1 MFKSVFSG
9 LFLSAALMVPP
20 ANAQGSFES
29 SGLGELESSGLGM
42 LDPWGVGPLS
52 RADGAMSLS
61 QWQDSDIEVL
71 TGLFNGLR
79 TDTLTPVTRDLLRRV
94 LLSSSR
100 RPAGEGA
107 DELLVQRM
115 FLIRELGE
123 LGAYIS
129 IMEQLPETDGLMSA
143 HSARIDLQLLR
154 GNLASAC
161 STVRQTGGSEPYIF
175 RARAGCFALEG
186 NFSAAD
192 LALELGTDFGAADPW
207 LSEAINAVR
216 VLPEKPTERQLAQ
229 LPAANFASG
238 LNTAISLEFGLPISE
253 DAASAINP
261 GFAAE
266 LISRSDIPR
275 NLRIPLADRAA
286 AAGLLSPEH
295 VRRAYRLDP
304 LPLRPTTNPDS
315 DEPLNE
321 DQDADAVTINTP
333 VNALDEVL
341 QIASIPST
349 EELDIVR
356 GIQAA
361 LRASAETPE
370 HFASAAAV
378 LLPLMDGLRSL
389 KAIGDNSELF
399 ALAAF
404 AAGDQRM
411 SDRFQR
417 LVEIEGGP
425 QGDPFMQAWLD
436 GLRIVS
442 GADPAP
448 ASARL
453 VSARLAD
460 AARGPERV
468 SAARMMAVFMALDL
482 PLSPEARGFL
492 SDNTGNLLNVGRD
505 VDPRE
510 KALLRAAL
518 ISDSTGEAFLR
529 VIATTTP
536 RPERVQADALINLLI
551 LLIDQ
556 GFESE
561 ARALALEALNFQNPG
576 N

>member
-1 MFKSVFSG
+1 MFKRVCSG
-9 LFLSAALMVPP
+9 LFLSAALLVVP
-20 ANAQGSFES
+20 ASAQGSFES

-52 RADGAMSLS
+52 RAEGAMSLS

-71 TGLFNGLR
+71 TGLFNNIR
-79 TDTLTPVTRDLLRRV
+79 TETLTPVTRDLLRRV

-100 RPAGEGA
+100 RPAGEGS
-107 DELLVQRM
+107 DELLVQRL

-129 IMEQLPETDGLMSA
+129 IMEQLPETEGLMSA

-216 VLPEKPTERQLAQ
+216 VLPPEPTERQLSR

-238 LNTAISLEFGLPISE
+238 LNAAISLEFGLPIA
-253 DAASAINP
+253 DDVTATLNP

-266 LISRSDIPR
+266 LISRSDLPR
-275 NLRIPLADRAA
+275 SLRIPFADRAA
-286 AAGLLSPEH
+286 AAGMLSPEQ

-304 LPLRPTTNPDS
+304 LPLRPTTDPDS
-315 DEPLNE
+315 DEPS
-321 DQDADAVTINTP
+321 DDAALAINAP

-349 EELDIVR
+349 EEIDIVR
-356 GIQAA
+356 GVRTA
-361 LRASAETPE
+361 LGSSAGTPE
-370 HFASAAAV
+370 QFASTAGI

-389 KAIGDNSELF
+389 KAIGNNSELF

-411 SDRFQR
+411 ADRFQR

-425 QGDPFMQAWLD
+425 EGDAFMQAWLD

-448 ASARL
+448 ASARI
-453 VSARLAD
+453 VSARLAEV
-460 AARGPERV
+460 ARGPQRI

-492 SDNTGNLLNVGRD
+492 SDNTGSLLNVGRD
-505 VDPRE
+505 IDPQN
-510 KALLRAAL
+510 KALLRAAFV
-518 ISDSTGEAFLR
+518 SDSTGEAFLR
-529 VIATTTP
+529 VVTTTTP

-556 GFESE
+556 GLDSE

>member
-1 MFKSVFSG
+1 MFKRVCSG
-9 LFLSAALMVPP
+9 LFLSAALLVVP
-20 ANAQGSFES
+20 ASAQGSFES

-52 RADGAMSLS
+52 RAEGAMSLS

-71 TGLFNGLR
+71 TGLFNNIR
-79 TDTLTPVTRDLLRRV
+79 TETLTPVTRDLLRRV

-100 RPAGEGA
+100 RPAGEGS
-107 DELLVQRM
+107 DELLVQRL

-129 IMEQLPETDGLMSA
+129 IMEQLPETEGLMSA

-216 VLPEKPTERQLAQ
+216 VLPPEPTERQLSR

-238 LNTAISLEFGLPISE
+238 LNAAISLEFGLPIA
-253 DAASAINP
+253 DDVTATLNP

-266 LISRSDIPR
+266 LISRSDLPR
-275 NLRIPLADRAA
+275 SLRIPFADRAA
-286 AAGLLSPEH
+286 AAGMLSPEQ

-304 LPLRPTTNPDS
+304 LPLRPTTDPDS
-315 DEPLNE
+315 DEPS
-321 DQDADAVTINTP
+321 DDAALAINAP

-349 EELDIVR
+349 EEIDIVR
-356 GIQAA
+356 GVRTA
-361 LRASAETPE
+361 LVSSAGTPE
-370 HFASAAAV
+370 QFASTAGI

-389 KAIGDNSELF
+389 KAIGNNSELF

-411 SDRFQR
+411 ADRFQR

-425 QGDPFMQAWLD
+425 EGDAFMQAWLD

-448 ASARL
+448 ASARI
-453 VSARLAD
+453 VSARLAEV
-460 AARGPERV
+460 ARGPQRI

-492 SDNTGNLLNVGRD
+492 SDNTGSLLNVGRD
-505 VDPRE
+505 IDPQN
-510 KALLRAAL
+510 KALLRAAFV
-518 ISDSTGEAFLR
+518 SDSTGEAFLR
-529 VIATTTP
+529 VVTTTTP

-556 GFESE
+556 GLDSE

>member
-1 MFKSVFSG
+1 MFKRVCSG
-9 LFLSAALMVPP
+9 LLLSAALLVVP
-20 ANAQGSFES
+20 ASAQGSFES

-52 RADGAMSLS
+52 RAEGAMSLS
-61 QWQDSDIEVL
+61 QWQDSDVEVL
-71 TGLFNGLR
+71 TGLFNNIR
-79 TDTLTPVTRDLLRRV
+79 TETLTPVTRDLLRRV

-100 RPAGEGA
+100 RPAGEGS
-107 DELLVQRM
+107 DELLVQRL

-161 STVRQTGGSEPYIF
+161 STVRQTGGSEPFIF

-216 VLPEKPTERQLAQ
+216 VLPTDPTERQLSR
-229 LPAANFASG
+229 LPTANFASG
-238 LNTAISLEFGLPISE
+238 LNAAISLEFGLPIA
-253 DAASAINP
+253 DDVTATLNP

-266 LISRSDIPR
+266 LISRSDLPR
-275 NLRIPLADRAA
+275 SLRIPFADRAA
-286 AAGLLSPEH
+286 AAGMLSPEQ

-304 LPLRPTTNPDS
+304 LPLRPTTDPDS
-315 DEPLNE
+315 DEPS
-321 DQDADAVTINTP
+321 DDDAVVINTP

-349 EELDIVR
+349 EEIDIVR
-356 GIQAA
+356 GVRTA
-361 LRASAETPE
+361 LVSSAGTPE
-370 HFASAAAV
+370 QFASTAGI

-389 KAIGDNSELF
+389 KAIGNNSELF

-411 SDRFQR
+411 ADRFQR

-425 QGDPFMQAWLD
+425 EGDAFMQAWLD

-448 ASARL
+448 ASARI
-453 VSARLAD
+453 VSARLAEV
-460 AARGPERV
+460 ARGPQRI

-492 SDNTGNLLNVGRD
+492 SDNTGSLLNVGRD
-505 VDPRE
+505 IDPQD
-510 KALLRAAL
+510 KALLRAAFV
-518 ISDSTGEAFLR
+518 SDSTGEAFLR
-529 VIATTTP
+529 VVTTTTP

-556 GFESE
+556 GLDSE

>member
-1 MFKSVFSG
+1 MFKRVCSG
-9 LFLSAALMVPP
+9 LFLSAALLVVP
-20 ANAQGSFES
+20 ASAQGSFES

-61 QWQDSDIEVL
+61 QWQDSDVEVL
-71 TGLFNGLR
+71 TGLFNNIR
-79 TDTLTPVTRDLLRRV
+79 TETLTPVTRDLLRRV

-100 RPAGEGA
+100 RPAGEGS
-107 DELLVQRM
+107 DELLVQRL

-129 IMEQLPETDGLMSA
+129 IMEQLPETEGLMSA

-216 VLPEKPTERQLAQ
+216 VLPPEPTERQLSR
-229 LPAANFASG
+229 LPNANFASG
-238 LNTAISLEFGLPISE
+238 LNAAISLEFGLPIA
-253 DAASAINP
+253 DDVTATLNP

-266 LISRSDIPR
+266 LISRSDLPR
-275 NLRIPLADRAA
+275 SLRIPFADRAA
-286 AAGLLSPEH
+286 AAGMLSPEQ

-304 LPLRPTTNPDS
+304 LPLRPTTDPDS
-315 DEPLNE
+315 DEPS
-321 DQDADAVTINTP
+321 DDDAVVINTP

-349 EELDIVR
+349 EEIDIVR
-356 GIQAA
+356 GVRTA
-361 LRASAETPE
+361 LVSSAGTPE
-370 HFASAAAV
+370 QFASTAGI

-389 KAIGDNSELF
+389 KAIGNNSELF

-411 SDRFQR
+411 ADRFQR

-425 QGDPFMQAWLD
+425 EGDAFMQAWLD

-448 ASARL
+448 ASARI
-453 VSARLAD
+453 VSARLAE
-460 AARGPERV
+460 AARGPQRI

-492 SDNTGNLLNVGRD
+492 SDNTGSLLNVGRD
-505 VDPRE
+505 IDPQN
-510 KALLRAAL
+510 KALLRAAFV
-518 ISDSTGEAFLR
+518 SDSKGEAFLR
-529 VIATTTP
+529 VVTTTTP

-556 GFESE
+556 GLDSE